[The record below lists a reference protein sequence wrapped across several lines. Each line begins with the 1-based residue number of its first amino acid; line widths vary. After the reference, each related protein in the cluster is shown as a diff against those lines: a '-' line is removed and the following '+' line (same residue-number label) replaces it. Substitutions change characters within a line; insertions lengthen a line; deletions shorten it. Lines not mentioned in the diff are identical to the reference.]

1 MAGQSTSATQV
12 PLFCSG
18 PRSHS
23 AYLISTAAR
32 KGGPSVKT
40 RLKKSSTYG
49 ASRFRTSPWRS
60 RTIDGIGYFAKVD
73 VEDGLFKP
81 TSENVPSKTDDMLSS
96 DEGVHRV
103 VE

>member
-18 PRSHS
+18 SRSHS

-40 RLKKSSTYG
+40 RLKKASTDG
-49 ASRFRTSPWRS
+49 GRRFRTSCWRS

-81 TSENVPSKTDDMLSS
+81 TSEDIPSETDNMLSS
-96 DEGVHRV
+96 DEGVDRV